1 MHGWLACGAG
11 WWRQRCLPQSER
23 GPAVAKDVDS
33 VFAVLADPTRR
44 RLLDQISREGPLTAT
59 QLAEEYP
66 MTRQAIAKH
75 LSGLAG
81 AGLLTGERQG
91 REVRYK
97 VVADGL
103 GGAVTWLA
111 EVGARWDVRLAA
123 LRRQLSEPGADT

>member
-1 MHGWLACGAG
+1 
-11 WWRQRCLPQSER
+11 
-23 GPAVAKDVDS
+23 VAKDVDS